1 MGLFEAVVE
10 GVRERA
16 QRKDLSRWQKAQE
29 MLELQNYLRGV
40 QRAYST
46 RDLASLTGVSQSTI
60 SGQLTVAQALSEQAL
75 RAVGVSPEDIA
86 DLSQGELLRIAK
98 LPTYLRRGPLRQA
111 ARSRS
116 AEVQAL
122 TALVSHRKPGL
133 REQKRAAA
141 YQRMR
146 DEGRFL
152 LEIPEPVGGLSRAQA
167 ADYLDDVLPAVANVA
182 EVVMERPDSYY
193 IAVTGNGGILVYLGA
208 RER

>member
-29 MLELQNYLRGV
+29 MLELQEYLKSS
-40 QRAYST
+40 QRPNST
-46 RDLASLTGVSQSTI
+46 RDLASLTGSSQSTV
-60 SGQLTVAQALSEQAL
+60 SGQLTVAQALSEPAL
-75 RAVGVSPEDIA
+75 RAAGVSPEDIA
-86 DLSQGELLRIAK
+86 HLSQNELLRIAK

-116 AEVQAL
+116 LDTQAPA
-122 TALVSHRKPGL
+122 ALVPRRTPGP
-133 REQKRAAA
+133 REQNRAAA
-141 YQRMR
+141 YRKMR

-152 LEIPEPVGGLSRAQA
+152 LEIPEPVAELSKAQA
-167 ADYLDDVLPAVANVA
+167 ADYLDDVLPAVASVA
-182 EVVMERPDSYY
+182 EVMMERSDSYY

-208 RER
+208 R